1 MLEETKGMRQDLK
14 SYMNERFN
22 YIEREL
28 AEIKRVLKKAGIM
41 G

>member
-1 MLEETKGMRQDLK
+1 MRQDLK

-28 AEIKRVLKKAGIM
+28 AEIKKVLKKAGIM